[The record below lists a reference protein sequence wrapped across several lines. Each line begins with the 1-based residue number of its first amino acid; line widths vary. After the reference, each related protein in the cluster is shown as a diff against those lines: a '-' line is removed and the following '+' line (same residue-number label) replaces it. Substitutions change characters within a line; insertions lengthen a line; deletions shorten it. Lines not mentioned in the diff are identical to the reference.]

1 MLRAIF
7 CSRKNAFKINRAFG
21 FILSNVEIGEK
32 RYYYPSQNGLIFD
45 QQLVV
50 ADEADLERV
59 LQRVGETDW
68 LEYVRGL
75 DALEKDKKTG
85 KLYTDHLCYFRCLA
99 RYQGCG
105 LERKTRELASTYLV
119 TLKHPK
125 SFAGVRL
132 RDLLTLDNLFDMH
145 TLVYALGEDGKVELV
160 NCPTDI
166 LSKRESQA
174 AFRLNLYGGHFSYFK
189 HMNKYSLCFT
199 LQRCD
204 ASFRK
209 AYRLQRHKRS
219 CEDKV
224 KRVYHGGVHNP
235 SQTIFEKIE
244 EQDNAVPPELKYS
257 LYGAT
262 FDIEV
267 YYLACGTYLPEK
279 QEKLEYTTEHQLLSI
294 SVASNGLGYEEP
306 QCFVVEEEGREAALQ
321 TVTAFVEH
329 LERIAEPSRRV
340 GMATFCVPFKANRG
354 DSFQLPSSP
363 GSVPEQEQ
371 REEEEMGES
380 TGFDQDSDD
389 ESEEDDDE
397 ETEEDRAF
405 IDDDDLEEE
414 EHNLSCYHGLQLP
427 ERRRPLASPAA
438 PVQTTNRLMKK
449 GNDC

>member
-1 MLRAIF
+1 M
-7 CSRKNAFKINRAFG
+7 
-21 FILSNVEIGEK
+21 
-32 RYYYPSQNGLIFD
+32 
-45 QQLVV
+45 V

-125 SFAGVRL
+125 SFAGVCL

-294 SVASNGLGYEEP
+294 SVASNVLGYEEP

-329 LERIAEPSRRV
+329 LERITKQAGELERQCFAPLLNRIEETWGVSYQP
-340 GMATFCVPFKANRG
+340 PFSLA
-354 DSFQLPSSP
+354 SMS
-363 GSVPEQEQ
+363 EQ
-371 REEEEMGES
+371 EEEMGKITS
-380 TGFDQDSDD
+380 FDEDSDG
-389 ESEEDDDE
+389 ESEEEDDNE

-405 IDDDDLEEE
+405 IDEDDLEEDD
-414 EHNLSCYHGLQLP
+414 NLSFY
-427 ERRRPLASPAA
+427 R
-438 PVQTTNRLMKK
+438 
-449 GNDC
+449 